1 MSNKSKGV
9 RRSAAAHTAACLRFY
24 LFYFYGSASQIHYFL
39 CGFIFFSAKNQPF
52 SFTFHLLAS
61 HHQTRRG
68 ADTSALSSRVRV
80 VDERLAS
87 TTQKMSLCNS
97 LLASG
102 ARGMHRLASTIGR
115 RGHHE
120 HGAAKL
126 SSRVRCSAALRAPT
140 ALCRPPRCAH
150 HAVTRSSSS
159 SSLSVAAAGAA
170 GGGGGK
176 DAPDRSAQR
185 CVARCPFRWTKK
197 KKKTDKKDN
206 LNEPYL

>member
-1 MSNKSKGV
+1 MGA
-9 RRSAAAHTAACLRFY
+9 RHRFIFLR
-24 LFYFYGSASQIHYFL
+24 
-39 CGFIFFSAKNQPF
+39 GFIFFSAKKQEP
-52 SFTFHLLAS
+52 TFLLYLPHLLAS

-80 VDERLAS
+80 VDERLARAPRLAS
-87 TTQKMSLCNS
+87 TKQKMSLCNS

-176 DAPDRSAQR
+176 DAPDKSAQR

-197 KKKTDKKDN
+197 KKKNRIRKTT
-206 LNEPYL
+206 